1 MRQLTLLV
9 LNTTEIFGGLNSATQ
24 VTRDVEALYGALQT
38 ACKKRFA
45 KNILLKYEKIS
56 NGVAVWQDLIEEFG
70 NDGDKESRIANLE
83 DVVTSPQPNKS
94 KNKTGETQRS
104 QNDKSRIPAA

>member
-1 MRQLTLLV
+1 MTSDPLRKVSLIGAECYRNFLG
-9 LNTTEIFGGLNSATQ
+9 FNSATQ

-38 ACKKRFA
+38 ACERGVA
-45 KNILLKYEKIS
+45 KNILLKYEKTS

-83 DVVTSPQPNKS
+83 DV
-94 KNKTGETQRS
+94 S
-104 QNDKSRIPAA
+104 QYSIHQGI